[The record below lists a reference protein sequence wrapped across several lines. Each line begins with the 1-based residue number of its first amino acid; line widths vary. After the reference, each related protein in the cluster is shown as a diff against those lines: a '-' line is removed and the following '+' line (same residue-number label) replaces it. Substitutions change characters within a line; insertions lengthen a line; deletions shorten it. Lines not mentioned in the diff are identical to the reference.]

1 MPKWRHAKTSNEKS
15 VILLALGQFV
25 KIWNKACCCWH
36 RAVFWDGR
44 LWGNCDICFFSFT
57 QINRN
62 IVKYT
67 MTGFLMLKSPS
78 VYEVF
83 RNASLTAISS
93 TMSSIPI
100 ELFSNIYN
108 DPSSILMFGINL
120 TTWNAIFS
128 RKQTLGDVEEIT
140 NLNEIF
146 KPNRKSWSNIFQKC
160 NIWLNIIEILSYFK
174 KASEQV

>member
-1 MPKWRHAKTSNEKS
+1 MFKMPKWRHAKTSNEKS

-62 IVKYT
+62 
-67 MTGFLMLKSPS
+67 
-78 VYEVF
+78 
-83 RNASLTAISS
+83 SLRSLPKC
-93 TMSSIPI
+93 IPH
-100 ELFSNIYN
+100 SNIFNNVINSNRIVFKHLQWSVLYIN
-108 DPSSILMFGINL
+108 VWNNL
-120 TTWNAIFS
+120 TTWNPIFS
-128 RKQTLGDVEEIT
+128 RKQTLGDIEEIT
-140 NLNEIF
+140 NLNELF
-146 KPNRKSWSNIFQKC
+146 KPNRKAWSNIFQKC

>member
-15 VILLALGQFV
+15 VILLALSQFV

-67 MTGFLMLKSPS
+67 MAGF
-78 VYEVF
+78 F
-83 RNASLTAISS
+83 
-93 TMSSIPI
+93 
-100 ELFSNIYN
+100 
-108 DPSSILMFGINL
+108 
-120 TTWNAIFS
+120 
-128 RKQTLGDVEEIT
+128 DVEKPVSLRSLPKCIPHS
-140 NLNEIF
+140 NVFNNVINSNRIVF
-146 KPNRKSWSNIFQKC
+146 KHLQWSVLYINVWDQFDYLKC
-160 NIWLNIIEILSYFK
+160 NFQQKTNSWRYRRNH
-174 KASEQV
+174 